1 MEDILFDLYY
11 KQAHRNEELEQTI
24 EELEQTNVRLSHKIE
39 KQNQKIDDMQ
49 KEIER
54 LHKVFDIKD
63 DARCE
68 LVKEN
73 KELQRIINDLQ
84 SDLEGATNDY
94 KQAVNEVKL
103 LNKQFDK
110 LIAENNDLKH
120 RSKILVKH
128 LLNIMYG
135 FDYADNVSI
144 KETKNNDDNN

>member
-1 MEDILFDLYY
+1 MTTIYDDCS
-11 KQAHRNEELEQTI
+11 KEELLQIVSEM
-24 EELEQTNVRLSHKIE
+24 
-39 KQNQKIDDMQ
+39 QKDLNDSK

-84 SDLEGATNDY
+84 SDLVGATNDY

-103 LNKQFDK
+103 LNRQLDRQNT
-110 LIAENNDLKH
+110 AVNDLTDIVETSH
-120 RSKILVKH
+120 KIIDCLKEENKELKFRLKNDNGFLVVKGSWIV
-128 LLNIMYG
+128 L
-135 FDYADNVSI
+135 
-144 KETKNNDDNN
+144 